1 MKNLTIDPALFI
13 NNRKRLS
20 ARLMPN
26 SIVILHSNDHL
37 PTNADG
43 HMAYKQNTDL
53 YYLTGI
59 LQEESIL
66 ILYPDAPQES
76 MKEILFL
83 RETNEQIAIW
93 EGHKLNRDQGEAV
106 SGISNIQW
114 ASQFEN
120 ILNGLIYEA
129 ENIYLFTNEHV
140 RASVEIE
147 SKNDRFIKWCKNK
160 YPLHNYHRL
169 APELQALRVIKSA
182 IEIDLLKQAC
192 ALTKDAFIRV
202 LKFTRPGVW
211 EYQIEAEFAH
221 EFTSQG
227 YTYAD
232 YGPIIASGNDSC
244 VLHYH
249 DNNKECND
257 GDIILMDVGGAVGN
271 YNADM
276 TRVIPVNG
284 KFTPRQKDV
293 YNAVLFIMKEATK
306 LLVAGNTF
314 EKYNKSVGKI
324 VEQQLIELGLLSKE
338 AVAKQNELAPLYKK
352 YFMHG
357 ISHFLGLD
365 VHDVGSRFKQFEAGM
380 VLTCEPGIYIPN
392 ESIGIRLEN
401 NILITANGPVDLMA
415 NIPLEA
421 DEIEKIMAS

>member
-1 MKNLTIDPALFI
+1 MKNLSIDPALFI
-13 NNRKRLS
+13 NNRERLA
-20 ARLMPN
+20 ARLKPG

-43 HMAYKQNTDL
+43 HMVYKQNTDL

-66 ILYPDAPQES
+66 ILFPDAPVPS
-76 MKEILFL
+76 MREILFL
-83 RETNEQIAIW
+83 RETNEQITIW
-93 EGHKLNRDQGEAV
+93 EGHKLSQDQGEAL
-106 SGISNIQW
+106 SGIKNIQW
-114 ASQFEN
+114 VSQFES
-120 ILNGLIYEA
+120 LLHSLIFEA
-129 ENIYLFTNEHV
+129 ENIYLFTNEHI
-140 RASVEIE
+140 RASIETE

-160 YPLHNYHRL
+160 YPLHHYYRL
-169 APELQALRVIKSA
+169 APELQALRVIKSD
-182 IEIDLLKQAC
+182 IEIALLKQAC
-192 ALTKDAFIRV
+192 ELTKDAFIRV

-227 YTYAD
+227 YSYAD
-232 YGPIIASGNDSC
+232 YGPIIASGKDSC

-249 DNNKECND
+249 ENNKECKN

-293 YNAVLFIMKEATK
+293 YNAVLSIMREASK

-314 EKYNKSVGKI
+314 EKYNKGVGKI
-324 VEQQLIELGLLSKE
+324 VEQKLIELNLLDKE
-338 AVAKQNELAPLYKK
+338 AVAKQNELTPLYKQ

-365 VHDVGSRFKQFEAGM
+365 VHDVGNRFKQFEAGM
-380 VLTCEPGIYIPN
+380 VLTCEPGIYIPAEN
-392 ESIGIRLEN
+392 IGIRLEN

-415 NIPLEA
+415 NIPIEA